1 MLHSC
6 THMATVGVKGLN
18 VFELLVWFY
27 VDRCICQSV
36 NCVEWWVNGLRPRVA
51 FPSCILL
58 LLLYFLVS
66 VSGIVFPTSFDSF
79 LECWNVALKVFIKML
94 MFINTVRPTV
104 AALCSCY
111 LQYCDCWYCLLQR
124 TSSCKQKSHCE
135 ISFQTRHAQLVM
147 NMKHLI
153 HRVHTGDKIDFDTVN
168 FVEVD
173 FIAAAGDKVDRI
185 VILDADKIN
194 QIERVPLFDKIER
207 TLDFVA
213 MFNLVDFVAS
223 VYIHGL
229 TV

>member
-1 MLHSC
+1 
-6 THMATVGVKGLN
+6 
-18 VFELLVWFY
+18 
-27 VDRCICQSV
+27 
-36 NCVEWWVNGLRPRVA
+36 
-51 FPSCILL
+51 
-58 LLLYFLVS
+58 
-66 VSGIVFPTSFDSF
+66 
-79 LECWNVALKVFIKML
+79 
-94 MFINTVRPTV
+94 
-104 AALCSCY
+104 
-111 LQYCDCWYCLLQR
+111 
-124 TSSCKQKSHCE
+124 
-135 ISFQTRHAQLVM
+135 M